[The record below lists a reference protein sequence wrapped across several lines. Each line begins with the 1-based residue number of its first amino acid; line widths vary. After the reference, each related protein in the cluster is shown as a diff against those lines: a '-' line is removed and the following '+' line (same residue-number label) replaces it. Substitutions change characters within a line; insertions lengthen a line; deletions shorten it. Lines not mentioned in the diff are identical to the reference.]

1 MRRILDAFAEYERAM
16 IRARTK
22 AALQALA
29 AQGVKLGPPCYG
41 RTDDERALVARAVQ
55 LREQGLTLA
64 AWCASSPDSA
74 LDPRLADLV
83 EQAVA
88 RGFVRAMSERT
99 GRTHTS
105 IVHADP
111 IAQEERAAI
120 LRALNDE
127 RDETLAARL
136 GLSVS
141 QLAAVRGMKARAPRL
156 TDEQRARLGLAP
168 RQMQLP
174 VGDERRTAERR
185 EPPAPPEPGASTIK
199 VRQTKRG
206 GNILVA
212 DERTAERREGK
223 PRGSK
228 PRSTLGGDA

>member
-1 MRRILDAFAEYERAM
+1 MGRRPMSAGLARSERVEAKITPTERAALAERRGDM
-16 IRARTK
+16 TESDAIRA
-22 AALQALA
+22 A
-29 AQGVKLGPPCYG
+29 
-41 RTDDERALVARAVQ
+41 
-55 LREQGLTLA
+55 LA

-99 GRTHTS
+99 GRTNTS

-111 IAQEERAAI
+111 IAQEERAAV
-120 LRALNDE
+120 LAALTDE

-136 GLSVS
+136 GLSMS

-228 PRSTLGGDA
+228 PRSTSTPDA